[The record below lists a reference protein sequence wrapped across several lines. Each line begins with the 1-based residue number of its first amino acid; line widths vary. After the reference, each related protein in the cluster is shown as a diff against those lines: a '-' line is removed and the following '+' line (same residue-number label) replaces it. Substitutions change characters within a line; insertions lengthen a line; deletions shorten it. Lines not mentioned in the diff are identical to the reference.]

1 MNPVDYYAIVN
12 PRALSWQQR
21 IKIIPTDHIYG
32 HREAVENIRRWTAE
46 DARPVK
52 LTVYRDGTYK
62 KSYLPEE

>member
-1 MNPVDYYAIVN
+1 
-12 PRALSWQQR
+12 LSWQQH
-21 IKIIPTDHIYG
+21 IKIIPADHIYG
-32 HREAVENIRRWTAE
+32 HREAIENIRRWTAE